1 VQRGM
6 TRGNDAATA
15 ATGFDRH
22 PGRARQRTEVVQ
34 IAFLRWLLGLDR
46 SDKNVAVPVEVAPPP
61 PQPPASAPVTRV
73 ACPNCG
79 VVLDP
84 PPDHTRLCPR
94 CRRRI
99 VVRHAEGRAIY
110 LTEAAVEV
118 FEAERQHAID
128 ELTWTR
134 ERHRWLHLAR
144 LAGAPADRRRHV
156 AAAPLT
162 AAAVQSSRTLYL
174 VAAERAV
181 RAARRD
187 KHWEDVARIRRRQA
201 AALFEEAGASP
212 PPADEIVTL
221 YREGVAATLRALA
234 AVSREAELV
243 GASCCPACR
252 ADNER
257 VFRIADELRTP
268 RLPHAGCPRGLCMC
282 DWWPAM
288 RNPATKRRRRRTST
302 ASPGSAPAD
311 ALPSA
316 DGATLVAVAAAD
328 PG

>member
-1 VQRGM
+1 VRK
-6 TRGNDAATA
+6 
-15 ATGFDRH
+15 
-22 PGRARQRTEVVQ
+22 RTEVVQ
-34 IAFLRWLLGLDR
+34 IAFFRWLLGLDR
-46 SDKNVAVPVEVAPPP
+46 SSKSVEVAVEVAQPP
-61 PQPPASAPVTRV
+61 PQPPVTVQVTRV

-99 VVRHAEGRAIY
+99 VVRHTEGRAIY

-118 FEAERQHAID
+118 FEAERQHEI
-128 ELTWTR
+128 EEQTWTR
-134 ERHRWLHLAR
+134 ERHRWLQLAR
-144 LAGAPADRRRHV
+144 LTGAPADRRLRV
-156 AAAPLT
+156 ATAPLT

-187 KHWEDVARIRRRQA
+187 KHWDDVARIRRRQA
-201 AALFEEAGASP
+201 AALFEEAGGSP
-212 PPADEIVTL
+212 PPADEITAL

-257 VFRIADELRTP
+257 IFRIADELRTA
-268 RLPHAGCPRGLCMC
+268 RLPHAGCPRGLCTC

-288 RNPATKRRRRRTST
+288 RNPATKRRRRR
-302 ASPGSAPAD
+302 ASAASPAD
-311 ALPSA
+311 ADAGQLPA
-316 DGATLVAVAAAD
+316 DRGQRASSSSL
-328 PG
+328 

>member
-1 VQRGM
+1 M
-6 TRGNDAATA
+6 TRGNSAATA
-15 ATGFDRH
+15 ATGSDRH
-22 PGRARQRTEVVQ
+22 SGSARQRTEVVQ

-46 SDKNVAVPVEVAPPP
+46 SGESVEVPVEVAPPP
-61 PQPPASAPVTRV
+61 PQPPAPVPATRV

-99 VVRHAEGRAIY
+99 VVRHSEGRAIY

-118 FEAERQHAID
+118 FEAERRREIEEQ
-128 ELTWTR
+128 TWTR
-134 ERHRWLHLAR
+134 ERRRWLHLAR
-144 LAGAPADRRRHV
+144 LAGAPADHRRRL

-187 KHWEDVARIRRRQA
+187 KRWDDVAQIRRRQA
-201 AALFEEAGASP
+201 AALFEDAGGNP
-212 PPADEIVTL
+212 PPADEIVAL
-221 YREGVAATLRALA
+221 HREGVAATLRALA

-257 VFRIADELRTP
+257 IFRIADELRTP
-268 RLPHAGCPRGLCMC
+268 RLPHAGCPRGLCTC
-282 DWWPAM
+282 DWWPAL
-288 RNPATKRRRRRTST
+288 RKPATKRRRRRASTS
-302 ASPGSAPAD
+302 SPAAAAAGAEAAPPPAD
-311 ALPSA
+311 RATSVA
-316 DGATLVAVAAAD
+316 DAAAD